1 MASQLHQPLL
11 LVVAVVLMVMLV
23 LQIMAMVAVPT
34 GCGATGGSAEVP
46 LPSLS
51 IELDLPPKTSI
62 VSFKV
67 LSIFSSNGIGN
78 DSLRSALLCSKLQLV
93 AFWKVPD
100 LSSTHQFHL
109 NNIFWI
115 AINLSTATA
124 FPPNVIH
131 IIGGDDKP
139 VSVTGNEYDIA
150 SGGTTSDLS
159 YGGNAIA
166 ADRLIAIQK
175 MLLKTKWCVELRS
188 RTYQNA
194 TNCNFAHSS
203 ADLRSVRQNYE
214 DFGLAN
220 EHKDL
225 LAKLRESFPISPYEE
240 NIDRTLKDCKKF
252 YSEEGCP
259 FDDDCTYVHDLES
272 MYRERTTILV
282 LSGRSSSIE
291 RDGRDTSALP
301 PVAPQPVLEALLA
314 WPQSAAPTSP
324 LAPPTASS
332 RG

>member
-67 LSIFSSNGIGN
+67 LSIFFSNGIGN

-175 MLLKTKWCVELRS
+175 MLLKIKWCVELRS
-188 RTYQNA
+188 GTYQNA

-203 ADLRSVRQNYE
+203 ADLRS
-214 DFGLAN
+214 
-220 EHKDL
+220 
-225 LAKLRESFPISPYEE
+225 

-272 MYRERTTILV
+272 KYRERTTILV
-282 LSGRSSSIE
+282 LSGRSSSIA
-291 RDGRDTSALP
+291 RDGRDTSAMP

-324 LAPPTASS
+324 LAPHPLPAAEADAAVRPLNWRT
-332 RG
+332 RICMKWG